1 MLKGITSI
9 LVLFLLSACTSK
21 EEKAL
26 MHVYKKNKTYH
37 QQLQKTEKVQLKE
50 NGLTKVVLTG
60 TYLYKPSKKK
70 IDKSDEVFIIGIYA
84 EDSDVQSLTQ
94 EGFSLT
100 LEGKAAKEI
109 KLLSKNDPRLK
120 DISFVSD
127 WSQFYLVHF
136 PHTAKKSFR
145 LIFKSD
151 TYGKGILHFAKV
163 AKYVLHKDSIF

>member
-1 MLKGITSI
+1 MLKGMTSI

-26 MHVYKKNKTYH
+26 MHVYEKNKIYH
-37 QQLQKTEKVQLKE
+37 QKLEKTEKIQLKE
-50 NGLTKVVLTG
+50 NGITKLVLTG

-70 IDKSDEVFIIGIYA
+70 IDKRDEVFIISIYA
-84 EDSDVQSLTQ
+84 EDSDVQSITQ
-94 EGFSLT
+94 EGYSLT
-100 LEGKAAKEI
+100 LEGKSAKEI
-109 KLLSKNDPRLK
+109 KLLSKDDPHLK

-136 PHTAKKSFR
+136 PHTAKKSFK

>member
-1 MLKGITSI
+1 MLKSMTSI

-26 MHVYKKNKTYH
+26 TQVYEKNKTYH
-37 QQLQKTEKVQLKE
+37 YKLQKTEKVQLKD
-50 NGLTKVVLTG
+50 NGITKVVLTG

-70 IDKSDEVFIIGIYA
+70 IDNRDEVFIIGMYA
-84 EDSDVQSLTQ
+84 EDNEEQSFTQ
-94 EGFSLT
+94 DGFSLT
-100 LEGKAAKEI
+100 LEGKAAKKI
-109 KLLSKNDPRLK
+109 KLLPKDDPALKN
-120 DISFVSD
+120 ISFVSD

-136 PHTAKKSFR
+136 PHTSKKSFR

-151 TYGKGILHFAKV
+151 KYGNGILHFAKV

>member
-1 MLKGITSI
+1 MLKGMTSI

-21 EEKAL
+21 EEKVL
-26 MHVYKKNKTYH
+26 MHVYEKNKIYH
-37 QQLQKTEKVQLKE
+37 QKLQKTEKVQLKE
-50 NGLTKVVLTG
+50 NGITKVVLTG

-94 EGFSLT
+94 DGFSLT

-109 KLLSKNDPRLK
+109 KLLSKNDPLLK

>member
-1 MLKGITSI
+1 MLKSMTPI

-26 MHVYKKNKTYH
+26 TKVYEKNKTYH
-37 QQLQKTEKVQLKE
+37 QKLQKTEKIQLKD
-50 NGLTKVVLTG
+50 NGITKVVLTA

-70 IDKSDEVFIIGIYA
+70 LNNKDEVFIIGIYA
-84 EDSDVQSLTQ
+84 EDNEEQNFTQ
-94 EGFSLT
+94 DGFSLT

-109 KLLSKNDPRLK
+109 KLLSKEDPHLK
-120 DISFVSD
+120 NISFVSD

-136 PHTAKKSFR
+136 PHTSKKSFK

-151 TYGKGILHFAKV
+151 IYGKGTLSFAKV
-163 AKYVLHKDSIF
+163 AKYVLHKSSIF